1 MTCQH
6 RRHGLAES
14 ADLGGLHAGFGFGFG
29 LERPVVDYPTGRQ
42 TGRPAPHIVSVNS
55 SVVVS
60 PSVMMPS
67 ASAPS
72 VVMTSPAVTHVAMT
86 VTVTAPDLDD
96 RSGGVI
102 QRPRCRNG
110 HCRGGYSGG
119 NRQRAG
125 GKSS

>member
-6 RRHGLAES
+6 RRHDLAES

-86 VTVTAPDLDD
+86 VTVAAPDLDD

-110 HCRGGYSGG
+110 HGRGGYSGG